1 MVLTAGLHAVPG
13 SAFVTTDLRVESVTI
28 NFTDSWLDI
37 WQWLYDLL
45 LNEESLDEAITS
57 VLQIGDVLI
66 APFLNGTGT
75 TGSIATA
82 LDGILATRITAIQN
96 TLGSGVSLPGGGGF
110 SVGNIGFLN
119 ACAPMGCQGGEI
131 LMSARGLE
139 TMASASINDTLPAGA
154 PRRFPFVYAPPQSP
168 GIASLIQT
176 RTSPSGFAFDLGLF
190 VNGAL
195 LNHGFRALAEGGL
208 LDQALTV
215 AGGQVQLRALA
226 APQYLPGAGT
236 GGKPLNIL
244 IPNLLITNSAGTRV
258 TADLALGVDATVDPG
273 TGQLVP
279 TADVGFKF
287 TVLGCE
293 GGPVLCDLTN
303 SAVVAALQDAI
314 LQYVVNPLLANS
326 IGQIA
331 LPSVLGLVVSGAKV
345 ESIGGTLAVMVNAAP
360 SPRATATA
368 AFSGGNPHTAP
379 TSFSTTVNPADRKSV
394 V

>member
-1 MVLTAGLHAVPG
+1 
-13 SAFVTTDLRVESVTI
+13 
-28 NFTDSWLDI
+28 
-37 WQWLYDLL
+37 
-45 LNEESLDEAITS
+45 
-57 VLQIGDVLI
+57 
-66 APFLNGTGT
+66 
-75 TGSIATA
+75 
-82 LDGILATRITAIQN
+82 
-96 TLGSGVSLPGGGGF
+96 
-110 SVGNIGFLN
+110 
-119 ACAPMGCQGGEI
+119 
-131 LMSARGLE
+131 
-139 TMASASINDTLPAGA
+139 MASASINDTLPAGA

-379 TSFSTTVNPADRKSV
+379 TSFSTTVNPAFFPGSGAYSVHWVIIDGVDGSV
-394 V
+394 VVNVTNNSTTMNLDAEDFTTDTWEPCIRLKSADVQVTVTRGGYSATATASAERDWFVNSNLPC